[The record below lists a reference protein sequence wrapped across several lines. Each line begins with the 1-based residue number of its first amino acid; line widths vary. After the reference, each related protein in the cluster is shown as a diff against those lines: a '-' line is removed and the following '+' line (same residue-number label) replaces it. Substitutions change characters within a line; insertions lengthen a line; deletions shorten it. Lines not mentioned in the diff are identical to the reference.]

1 MYLIAFVFSIVSSKV
16 LVCFSAVDI
25 GVVYKQFSYKDSLL
39 PSFPKRG
46 ALESFAHFLKV
57 SKQEDFKNILL
68 SMINLKI
75 LAKFRLVI
83 SKVV

>member
-1 MYLIAFVFSIVSSKV
+1 MYLIVFVFSIVSSKV

-57 SKQEDFKNILL
+57 SKQENFF
-68 SMINLKI
+68 LKI

-83 SKVV
+83 SKVF

>member
-46 ALESFAHFLKV
+46 ANHSLTF
-57 SKQEDFKNILL
+57 
-68 SMINLKI
+68 
-75 LAKFRLVI
+75 
-83 SKVV
+83 